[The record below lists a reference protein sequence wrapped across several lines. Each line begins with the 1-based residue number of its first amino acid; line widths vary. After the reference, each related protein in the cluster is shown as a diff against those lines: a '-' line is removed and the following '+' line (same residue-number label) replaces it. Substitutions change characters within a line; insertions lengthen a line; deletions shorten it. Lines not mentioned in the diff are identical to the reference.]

1 MNNETELIIKLPSQ
15 LFIEGNFKTYHSINI
30 ESTFTGV
37 LLSKNKVI
45 IEPNSTFEGDIICS
59 NLDLSG
65 KIKGNIFCTG
75 KVHAKENC
83 EVIGNIYTC
92 RFENDETTN
101 LECLITV
108 PKTIVVNK
116 IKSILKEIDLNQ
128 KLSTDDSLPKIIE
141 WFKKNQ
147 LSVEEKKELE
157 SSQKVLDS
165 ASDSKKDSDL
175 PSSVDYNSGD
185 SISQRI
191 SVLNF
196 KK

>member
-1 MNNETELIIKLPSQ
+1 MSNDTEIMIKLPSQ

-30 ESTFTGV
+30 ESNFTGI

-108 PKTIVVNK
+108 PKTIVINK
-116 IKSILKEIDLNQ
+116 IKSILKDIDLNL
-128 KLSTDDSLPKIIE
+128 KLSTDDSLPKIME

-147 LSVEEKKELE
+147 LSAEEKKELE
-157 SSQKVLDS
+157 NSQKVFDN
-165 ASDSKKDSDL
+165 ANDPKKD
-175 PSSVDYNSGD
+175 PSKPSNADFNAGVVEP
-185 SISQRI
+185 QKFI
-191 SVLNF
+191 SVL

>member
-1 MNNETELIIKLPSQ
+1 MNTETELTIKLPSQ

-30 ESTFTGV
+30 ESNFTGV
-37 LLSKNKVI
+37 LLSKNKVT
-45 IEPNSTFEGDIICS
+45 IEQNSSFEGDIICS

-65 KIKGNIFCTG
+65 KVKGNIFCTG
-75 KVHAKENC
+75 KVHAKEFC

-116 IKSILKEIDLNQ
+116 IKTILKDIDLNQ

-157 SSQKVLDS
+157 NSQIVLDNANESKEDSGKS
-165 ASDSKKDSDL
+165 AN
-175 PSSVDYNSGD
+175 VDFNAGVVEP
-185 SISQRI
+185 QKFI
-191 SVLNF
+191 SVL

>member
-1 MNNETELIIKLPSQ
+1 MQNGDEIMIKLPSQ
-15 LFIEGNFKTYHSINI
+15 LFIEGNFKTYHSITL
-30 ESTFTGV
+30 ESNFTGI

-45 IEPNSTFEGDIICS
+45 MEPNSTFEGDIICS

-92 RFENDETTN
+92 RFENDETTD

-108 PKTIVVNK
+108 PKTIVVDK
-116 IKSILKEIDLNQ
+116 IKSILKAIDLNQ

-147 LSVEEKKELE
+147 LSVEEKKDLE
-157 SSQKVLDS
+157 RSQKVLDS
-165 ASDSKKDSDL
+165 TNDTKKDSDQSL
-175 PSSVDYNSGD
+175 NVDFNAGVEEP
-185 SISQRI
+185 QKFI
-191 SVLNF
+191 SVL